1 MIANHF
7 ADFEFRTDY
16 QHNIRKQFSFYIIIR
31 SPGRLSVEVK
41 GYTVHSIQRLL
52 NKLVNCGAGGLLLA
66 LTRDF
71 LTLKEQYVGVG

>member
-1 MIANHF
+1 MRIILLILNL
-7 ADFEFRTDY
+7 ELIISIT
-16 QHNIRKQFSFYIIIR
+16 FYIIIR